1 MLEIHQ
7 HDKADRRSSVKIYFH
22 GFRGLGDCPNK
33 LKMHFVCT
41 NALLAKFVPIRYNQV
56 VNIEMKLILNLER
69 TRKRRGCQL

>member
-7 HDKADRRSSVKIYFH
+7 YDKADRRSSVKIYFH

-41 NALLAKFVPIRYNQV
+41 NALLAK
-56 VNIEMKLILNLER
+56 
-69 TRKRRGCQL
+69 